1 MKAELLLLLHL
12 EKVRWEVI
20 ANESHSVKEMWKKF
34 RNWDLV
40 EIGIKGIV
48 QANDENNEN
57 LEIKFMELC
66 SPSMIIISLT

>member
-1 MKAELLLLLHL
+1 
-12 EKVRWEVI
+12 
-20 ANESHSVKEMWKKF
+20 MWKKF

-66 SPSMIIISLT
+66 SPSMIIISFLLAIQFVSQVIQDLVSSLAPDIN